1 MTNAS
6 REVSGANGHPSKTTL
21 RSSSL
26 PPLRSKQA
34 PAVDLPKPLSTH
46 RRAVPPPPPPVP
58 PSKASRT
65 EISPATS
72 SQPPSKLPPARV
84 KSWHAAPSEVAPC
97 VASSLEDWKK
107 RHGHATN
114 TKVFSIHGVF
124 PGIRQALLNRGWVE
138 NEDEASPYWDL
149 KYALMQRDI
158 GDVEALDD
166 KQVVNFYGR
175 CSEIAAKV
183 GLCNNLY
190 NCSQFESGV
199 DVDSFLPRCYDLTNP
214 GQVEGLV
221 HDFKATKCLC
231 IVRRFAQD
239 GGHCKEANLGMPAFP
254 RAIVRL
260 ALEVCTRRCRSFDD
274 ALDEPVGPLV
284 TDEEWDQIE
293 AFSLKKPGQKV
304 KPPHKRRSQSQPAAD
319 VDNEGAQPVHLDDDV
334 ELAPDPGHGDLCHR
348 EASLEQSRC
357 HEDELL
363 YQAAT
368 QVLAD
373 DFWKHPQRGLDGTQ
387 NIWMLKP
394 AGKSRGRGIQ
404 LTALLSKIHQVGVGR
419 GAEARWIA
427 QKYMENPLII
437 GNKKFDMR
445 QWVIV
450 TQWNPLSVWFYED
463 CYLRFSFADYDPAR
477 LKNKFAHLTNNSVS
491 KHAKEFED
499 QRDDTMWHSS
509 SFQEYLRSLP
519 SSESSS
525 GQTTAGDPWLSK
537 IQPKMKEIVLR
548 SLESVQDVMQARPN
562 SFQLFGY
569 DFMVSDDLETWLIEV
584 NSSPDLSYSTSTTKL
599 LVKRMLEDL
608 VKVVIDAERFG
619 SSLSRPRRK
628 WDKLKLD
635 TGRFTLLQAARR
647 RREEK
652 FGKVRAEAHSLALH
666 GDAIKLS
673 KVPKSG
679 MPKYKGNLPVVDAA
693 QVMSQKLPEA
703 DSNVQRRTSHSQSEP
718 LSGESDEE
726 LDEEPTEG

>member
-1 MTNAS
+1 MTSAS
-6 REVSGANGHPSKTTL
+6 REVPSASSGHGVKTTL
-21 RSSSL
+21 RSRSL

-34 PAVDLPKPLSTH
+34 SAVELPKPLSSH
-46 RRAVPPPPPPVP
+46 RRAAPPPLP
-58 PSKASRT
+58 PSKAVVRT
-65 EISPATS
+65 EVSPATS
-72 SQPPSKLPPARV
+72 SHPSKLPPARV
-84 KSWHAAPSEVAPC
+84 KSWHAVPSEVAPC
-97 VASSLEDWKK
+97 VATSLEDWKK
-107 RHGHATN
+107 RHGYASN
-114 TKVFSIHGVF
+114 TKVFNIHGVF

-138 NEDEASPYWDL
+138 NEDEASPFWDL

-158 GDVEALDD
+158 GDIEALDD
-166 KQVVNFYGR
+166 KQVVNFFGR
-175 CSEIAAKV
+175 CGEIAAKV

-190 NCSQFESGV
+190 NCSHFESGV
-199 DVDSFLPRCYDLTNP
+199 DVDTFLPRCYDLTNP
-214 GQVEGLV
+214 GQVESLV
-221 HDFKATKCLC
+221 NDFKATKCLC
-231 IVRRFAQD
+231 ILRRFFQD
-239 GGHCKEANLGMPAFP
+239 GGHCKEASSPGIPAFP
-254 RAIVRL
+254 RAIVRI
-260 ALEVCTRRCRSFDD
+260 ALDVCVRRCRPLDD
-274 ALDEPVGPLV
+274 VLDEPAGPLV
-284 TDEEWDQIE
+284 TDEEWEQID

-304 KPPHKRRSQSQPAAD
+304 KPPHKRRSQSQPG
-319 VDNEGAQPVHLDDDV
+319 VEVEPEGAQSLHLDDEV
-334 ELAPDPGHGDLCHR
+334 ELAPP
-348 EASLEQSRC
+348 EAAQAEMDQRARLSEQSRC
-357 HEDELL
+357 HEDETL
-363 YQAAT
+363 YQAAKE
-368 QVLAD
+368 VLAA
-373 DFWKHPQRGLDGTQ
+373 DFWNHPQRGLDGVQ

-427 QKYMENPLII
+427 QKYIENPLII

-445 QWVIV
+445 QWVVV

-477 LKNKFAHLTNNSVS
+477 LKNRFAHLTNNSVS
-491 KHAKEFED
+491 KHAKEFEE

-509 SFQEYLRSLP
+509 SFQEHLKSVHGGAD
-519 SSESSS
+519 E
-525 GQTTAGDPWLSK
+525 DPWLSK

-584 NSSPDLSYSTSTTKL
+584 NSSPDLSYSTSTTKG
-599 LVKRMLEDL
+599 LVKQMLEDL

-635 TGRFTLLQAARR
+635 TGRFKLLQAARR

-666 GDAIKLS
+666 GDAMKLS

-679 MPKYKGNLPVVDAA
+679 MPKYKGNVPVLDAA
-693 QVMSQKLPEA
+693 QVMSEKLPEA
-703 DSNVQRRTSHSQSEP
+703 DSNVQRRTSNAQLEP
-718 LSGESDEE
+718 LSGESDDE
-726 LDEEPTEG
+726 LEEEPTES